1 MDTKIKV
8 AVAIE
13 KDGKL
18 LMLREYDETRNASF
32 WNIVKGTY
40 DKGGETLMECAKRE
54 CREEAG
60 LEVELTGLLHVTTRY
75 EKKTRVQFNF
85 VGTPVGEVEKKP
97 DADEVFEE
105 IRWMDKTDL
114 EAIPS
119 EHFMNKRTEAAVKQW
134 LEGTRYP
141 LSVLQ
146 ESED

>member
-1 MDTKIKV
+1 MDTKLKV

-40 DKGGETLMECAKRE
+40 DKGGETLEECAKRE

-75 EKKTRVQFNF
+75 D
-85 VGTPVGEVEKKP
+85 KKP
-97 DADEVFEE
+97 AC
-105 IRWMDKTDL
+105 K
-114 EAIPS
+114 
-119 EHFMNKRTEAAVKQW
+119 
-134 LEGTRYP
+134 
-141 LSVLQ
+141 
-146 ESED
+146 